1 MINALTASIWPVL
14 NAHFIVMVVMSI
26 YSVLGATLL
35 TEKDPEGFKSF
46 THSMLTM
53 FQVATFDDWGDI
65 ARKHE
70 NHAGDMDFG
79 TSVFFISYL
88 LLMSFTLLPVVIAVL
103 LDNFMQ
109 STRKEKDTLLLQKQA
124 AIDVTEGVG
133 ALDPLLRRLLSAST
147 EEELS
152 KMISSI
158 FSRLDSD
165 CSGTINCHELQEGMK
180 KLKINEHKSVE
191 VRENRS
197 LKIDLSREA
206 FDAITE
212 NGKLCL
218 DDGEVDCEHFE
229 IIMRKEL
236 IKFCDRQLAMSIPAV
251 LKNDQH
257 MGILMFAVKLVLDS
271 LGKCCSDRDEKDTE
285 RQRETERDNETKLL
299 ESSDRECAVPAHSSA
314 TAIAISRFA
323 CRAPAVRQLRTHAC
337 CCSCVCPSLFFET
350 FFLTDGSPRAYRAP
364 SICSVGEIYPK
375 DYGMES
381 EIIRVL
387 SSEEDP
393 PWTARRSFLRNPQT
407 KRFASFTGVST
418 ETLLVQPLEVETRI
432 LGRRFPSRSSPATA
446 PGVPTDSSGLL
457 PRSGAFPHT
466 LTHTHT
472 SSLSCG
478 LGRSKSF
485 ERMIANDRATA
496 APFSGGEGVRQ
507 DLQRRLCRLEMR
519 TVEMD
524 NKVDHLTNDLEKFQE
539 KILAKL
545 DMLVPKQSPSHVSD
559 S

>member
-1 MINALTASIWPVL
+1 
-14 NAHFIVMVVMSI
+14 
-26 YSVLGATLL
+26 
-35 TEKDPEGFKSF
+35 
-46 THSMLTM
+46 M

-180 KLKINEHKSVE
+180 KLKINEHKNVE
-191 VRENRS
+191 VRENRT

-285 RQRETERDNETKLL
+285 RQRETERDNETNLL
-299 ESSDRECAVPAHSSA
+299 ESSDRECAVPTHSSA

-350 FFLTDGSPRAYRAP
+350 IFLTDGSPRAYRAP
-364 SICSVGEIYPK
+364 SIRSVGEIYPE

-407 KRFASFTGVST
+407 KRFASYTLLANTGVST
-418 ETLLVQPLEVETRI
+418 ETLLVPPLEVETRI

-446 PGVPTDSSGLL
+446 AGVPTDSSGLL
-457 PRSGAFPHT
+457 PRSGVFPHT
-466 LTHTHT
+466 HTHTHT

-478 LGRSKSF
+478 LGRSKYF

-496 APFSGGEGVRQ
+496 AQFSGGEGVRQ

-524 NKVDHLTNDLEKFQE
+524 NKVNHLTNALEKFQE

-545 DMLVPKQSPSHVSD
+545 DMLVPRQSPSHVSD